1 VSYETTLWIGLGAI
15 LFVMV
20 ARRHALM
27 FIIPLVIA
35 VLLRLLLHHVYHS
48 G

>member
-1 VSYETTLWIGLGAI
+1 VSYETTLWLGLGTMV
-15 LFVMV
+15 FVIV
-20 ARRHALM
+20 ARKHALM

-35 VLLRLLLHHVYHS
+35 MLLRLLLQHVYHP